1 MKQYLVT
8 GGAGFIGSNV
18 VKALNDRGIENIVIV
33 DNLASSE
40 KWQNLVNLKYEN
52 YMNKADFIK
61 IFMAG
66 KVTPNDIEAIIHLGA
81 CSSTTEKDA
90 DYLFEN
96 NFRNTNTLARWATD
110 NNIRFIYASSAAT
123 YGDGSKGFN
132 DISIDGLRP
141 LNMYG
146 YSKQLFDLEAKKSG
160 MISKIAGLK
169 FFNVYGPNEYHK
181 ESMMSVVNKSYYQ
194 VKETGEISL
203 FKSYKDG
210 YGDGEQKRDFIYI
223 KDVVSVIM
231 WLLENPTVNGIFNV
245 GTGQAR
251 SWVDLAKA
259 VFKAMGVKENI
270 KFIDMPKVLQGK
282 YQYFTEAKM
291 EKLRGFGYTQEFTS
305 LEDGVDDY
313 INNYLVKDDIYL

>member
-96 NFRNTNTLARWATD
+96 NFRYTNTLARWATD